1 MLAKENS
8 KHAGHSLKSD
18 WPNLSHYVSFAEL
31 SKQAWLQSLHYMGRR
46 RCLTLIGF
54 NKMLLPQFWPVF
66 KFITK
71 MSQKPFQVYPTCTT
85 LVRIKAKPFCP
96 GRLMWLPLMLMAP
109 SWGRGITGRKHAN
122 PLLPIP
128 IIACCHTF
136 LWQHRKALTPLRQ
149 PTHS

>member
-1 MLAKENS
+1 MTTDRFTPVGSCKDNVQGKLHVNFHTDENTHMLIKENS

-109 SWGRGITGRKHAN
+109 S
-122 PLLPIP
+122 
-128 IIACCHTF
+128 
-136 LWQHRKALTPLRQ
+136 
-149 PTHS
+149 